1 MRALFTAKALI
12 ALTDGAQSDV
22 RRARRRP
29 DMTKNDSRTL
39 KMRRIT
45 GWITVVAVCGVAMAL
60 TGTAHAKGSTYLPAP
75 AYPNSKLAIDVAGKP
90 RAGQVVKVVVSGSN
104 APFEI
109 GYPGSGDYI
118 AYQLDVFAQNGKVVP
133 NCPRSFTEELQN
145 VINLGVSDIAT
156 GFPEGYH
163 GPFSTPI
170 RFTTS
175 PRIRKVVVCAYSRL
189 IDDDAAVS
197 ALGFKLRLPRCGCRR
212 R

>member
-1 MRALFTAKALI
+1 MRALLTAKAFI
-12 ALTDGAQSDV
+12 ALTDGAQRDV
-22 RRARRRP
+22 RRARRLP
-29 DMTKNDSRTL
+29 DVTNNDSRRL
-39 KMRRIT
+39 KMKRIT
-45 GWITVVAVCGVAMAL
+45 AVALGVVASLVLLA
-60 TGTAHAKGSTYLPAP
+60 GTAQAKGSVYLPAP

-90 RAGQVVKVVVSGSN
+90 RAGKVVKVVVSGSN

-145 VINLGVSDIAT
+145 SINLGVSRIAQ
-156 GFPEGYH
+156 GFPEGYY

-170 RFTTS
+170 HFQTS
-175 PRIRKVVVCAYSRL
+175 SRIRKVVVCAYSRL

-197 ALGFKLRLPRCGCRR
+197 ALGFKLRPSRCTCRR